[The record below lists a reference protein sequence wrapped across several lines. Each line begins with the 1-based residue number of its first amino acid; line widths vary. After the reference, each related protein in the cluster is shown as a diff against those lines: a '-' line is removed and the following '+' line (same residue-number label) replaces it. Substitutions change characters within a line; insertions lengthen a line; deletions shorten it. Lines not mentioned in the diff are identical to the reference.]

1 MDIDD
6 ATTRIVE
13 PRVGRILWE
22 GRLSIV
28 PPQGVQVV
36 FDSVEANLPVL
47 DEHTLSA
54 IVSVTGLPDG
64 ACIDEASSIHV
75 MDESHVRVTEQD
87 PVCSSRLEGV
97 CELG

>member
-36 FDSVEANLPVL
+36 FDSVEATILFDSVGAT
-47 DEHTLSA
+47 TLS
-54 IVSVTGLPDG
+54 
-64 ACIDEASSIHV
+64 
-75 MDESHVRVTEQD
+75 
-87 PVCSSRLEGV
+87 CSTILIFF
-97 CELG
+97 LFY